1 MRCSLGCRWWAG
13 TPGAGS
19 RHAVAEPLIIAVLGA
34 ESTGKTRLA
43 HALAEQLAERTG
55 LRCTWVPEY
64 LRQWCDEHA
73 RTPRRDEQAAIAR
86 RQTAL
91 IDAAASRHD
100 VVVCD
105 TTALMTAVYSHTV
118 FGDTALDAMALQA
131 QSRCSLTLVT
141 ALDLP
146 WEADGLQRDGPQ
158 VREPVDDR
166 LRALLAAAALPWSLV
181 AGLGPAR
188 VQAALSACT
197 PLLGPAAAAVADP
210 GKGLFTRLSAST
222 SSDAGWRID
231 CERCS
236 DPGCEHLSLLAAR
249 SMRALS

>member
-1 MRCSLGCRWWAG
+1 MNGNDP
-13 TPGAGS
+13 TPG
-19 RHAVAEPLIIAVLGA
+19 RVIAIVGA
-34 ESTGKTRLA
+34 ESTGKTTLATALHGRLA
-43 HALAEQLAERTG
+43 TEGRRVALVGEV
-55 LRCTWVPEY
+55 LREFCA
-64 LRQWCDEHA
+64 RHG
-73 RTPRRDEQAAIAR
+73 RTPRLDEQTAIAAEQTR
-86 RQTAL
+86 R
-91 IDAAASRHD
+91 IEAAAQSHD
-100 VVVCD
+100 VVVAD
-105 TTALMTAVYSHTV
+105 TTALMIAVYSDYV
-118 FGDTALDAMALQA
+118 FGDRGLYEQA
-131 QSRCSLTLVT
+131 ERDHARLASFTLLT

-146 WEADGLQRDGPQ
+146 WQADGLQRDGPQ